1 MDETIKKDV
10 IAREMTEMECYTE
23 CYPVIQEEVA
33 IQEYTKVPLG
43 QLSAMGATF
52 ASVAPALKNIFNGA
66 QSSGVGEQLYRM
78 RIPNGLRFGE
88 SLQIAKDGGLLGN
101 VVNKSGTI
109 TQRARFDL
117 VKNGAGVAAQINPAV
132 MLMAVAITAVTKK
145 LDQIEEAQKDII
157 EFLQLKEKAV
167 LKGNIAVLQEIL
179 DEYKYNWDNEKY
191 KNNKHIQVQEIKRDA
206 EQSIIF
212 CRDQIEKK
220 VSKKGL
226 LHSDRDVKAKIQKV
240 QYEFKDYELAMYIFS
255 FSSFLEVMLLEN
267 FDAGY
272 LNAVTAKIQLYAG
285 QYHDLHEKCYQMIEG
300 DSKTSIEAYALKG
313 VAGLNRVLGKGIAK
327 IPKISDG
334 QIDENLIE
342 TGDKVQSFSEKR
354 TENTME
360 LFAHEHCTCVNP
372 FVDNINAVNRI
383 YNEPVE
389 VLLDSENIYFS
400 LPEATLA

>member
-1 MDETIKKDV
+1 
-10 IAREMTEMECYTE
+10 MECYTE

-52 ASVAPALKNIFNGA
+52 ASVAPALKNIFNGV

-226 LHSDRDVKAKIQKV
+226 LHSDRDVKTKIQKV

-313 VAGLNRVLGKGIAK
+313 VAGLNRVLGKSIAK

-342 TGDKVQSFSEKR
+342 AGDKVQSFSEKR

-389 VLLDSENIYFS
+389 LLFDSENIYFS
-400 LPEATLA
+400 LPEATPA

>member
-1 MDETIKKDV
+1 MDEVTKKNAIV
-10 IAREMTEMECYTE
+10 RAMSEIE
-23 CYPVIQEEVA
+23 CYPVIKEEDA
-33 IQEYTKVPLG
+33 IQEYTKIPLG

-52 ASVAPALKNIFNGA
+52 ASVAPALKNIVNGV
-66 QSSGVGEQLYRM
+66 QNSGAGQQLYSM
-78 RIPNGLRFGE
+78 RIPKGLGLGE
-88 SLQIAKDGGLLGN
+88 SLQMTKDGGLLGN
-101 VVNKSGTI
+101 VVDASGKI
-109 TQRARFDL
+109 TQRARFEA
-117 VKNGAGVAAQINPAV
+117 VPSVAGTVAQINPAV
-132 MLMAVAITAVTKK
+132 MLMAVAIAAATKK
-145 LDQIEEAQKDII
+145 LDQIEESQKDIL

-220 VSKKGL
+220 VGKKGL

-272 LNAVTAKIQLYAG
+272 LNAVTSKIQLYAG
-285 QYHDLHEKCYQMIEG
+285 QYHELHEKCYQMIEG
-300 DSKTSIEAYALKG
+300 DSQTSIEAYALKG
-313 VAGLNRVLGKGIAK
+313 VAGLNRALGKTIAK

-334 QIDENLIE
+334 QVDENLIE
-342 TGDKVQSFSEKR
+342 TGDKVQNFSEQR
-354 TENTME
+354 IENTME
-360 LFAHEHCTCVNP
+360 LFAHEHCTCVQP
-372 FVDNINAVNRI
+372 FLDNINAVNRI
-383 YNEPVE
+383 YNEPME
-389 VLLDSENIYFS
+389 LLFDSENVYFR
-400 LPEATLA
+400 LPEATLT

>member
-1 MDETIKKDV
+1 MDETIKKNALIKAMSEV
-10 IAREMTEMECYTE
+10 E
-23 CYPVIQEEVA
+23 CYPVIQEDVA
-33 IQEYTKVPLG
+33 IQEYTSMPLG

-52 ASVAPALKNIFNGA
+52 ASIAPMFQNAVQSMSQSGA
-66 QSSGVGEQLYRM
+66 GEKLYKM
-78 RIPNGLRFGE
+78 IIPNGVHGTVN
-88 SLQIAKDGGLLGN
+88 SVGNITNAGGKIVG
-101 VVNKSGTI
+101 
-109 TQRARFDL
+109 RARF
-117 VKNGAGVAAQINPAV
+117 VEAGASAAGTVAQINPAV
-132 MLMAVAITAVTKK
+132 MLMAVAVTAVTKK
-145 LDQIEEAQKDII
+145 IAQIEEAQKDII

-167 LKGNIAVLQEIL
+167 LKGNIAVLHEIL
-179 DEYKYNWDNEKY
+179 DEYKYNWDNDKY

-255 FSSFLEVMLLEN
+255 FASFLEVMLLEN
-267 FDAGY
+267 FDSGY
-272 LNAVTAKIQLYAG
+272 LTAVTGKIQLYAG
-285 QYHDLHEKCYQMIEG
+285 QYHELHEKCYQMIEG

-342 TGDKVQSFSEKR
+342 AGDKVQSFSEKR
-354 TENTME
+354 IESTME
-360 LFAHEHCTCVNP
+360 LFANPHCTCVRP
-372 FVDNINAVNRI
+372 FVDNINAVNMI
-383 YNEPVE
+383 YNEPME
-389 VLLDSENIYFS
+389 LLFDSDNLYFR
-400 LPEATLA
+400 LTEATAV

>member
-1 MDETIKKDV
+1 MDEITKKNAIV
-10 IAREMTEMECYTE
+10 RAMTEIE
-23 CYPVIQEEVA
+23 CYPVIQDEVA
-33 IQEYTKVPLG
+33 TQEYTKIPLG

-52 ASVAPALKNIFNGA
+52 ASIAPALKNVFNGV
-66 QSSGVGEQLYRM
+66 QNSGVGQQLYSM
-78 RIPNGLRFGE
+78 RIPNGLRLGE

-101 VVNKSGTI
+101 VVDASGTI
-109 TQRARFDL
+109 TQRARFEA
-117 VKNGAGVAAQINPAV
+117 VQGAAGTVAQINPAI
-132 MLMAVAITAVTKK
+132 MLMAIAISTITKK

-157 EFLQLKEKAV
+157 EFLQLKEKAM

-179 DEYKYNWDNEKY
+179 DEYKYNWDNKKY

-212 CRDQIEKK
+212 CREQTEKK
-220 VSKKGL
+220 VTKKGL
-226 LHSDRDVKAKIQKV
+226 LHSDRDVKSKIQKV

-272 LNAVTAKIQLYAG
+272 LNAVTSKIQLYAG
-285 QYHDLHEKCYQMIEG
+285 QYHDLHEKCYQRIEG
-300 DSKTSIEAYALKG
+300 DSKTSIEAYTLKG
-313 VAGLNRVLGKGIAK
+313 VASLNRVLGKTIAK

-334 QIDENLIE
+334 QVDENLIE
-342 TGDKVQSFSEKR
+342 AGDKVQNYSEKR

-360 LFAHEHCTCVNP
+360 LFAHEHCACVRP
-372 FVDNINAVNRI
+372 FVDNINAVNKI

-389 VLLDSENIYFS
+389 LLFDNENVYFS
-400 LPEATLA
+400 LSEATPT